1 MEGWTCV
8 YTTSV
13 LLEAELIRGMLEENQ
28 ITAFLI
34 NKQDSAYL
42 FGEIEV
48 HVPTT
53 NAFSAVQLIN
63 NRDRE

>member
-8 YTTSV
+8 YTTS
-13 LLEAELIRGMLEENQ
+13 LMHEAEMIRGMLEENQ

-42 FGEIEV
+42 FGDIEV
-48 HVPTT
+48 HVLTT
-53 NAFSAVQLIN
+53 NAFAAVQLIN
-63 NRDRE
+63 NRDSE

>member
-48 HVPTT
+48 HVHTT